1 MTYTY
6 PLYNPYT
13 YLTILTIHFILLC
26 LYIAYTYTPLCYKN
40 HLICNRETNID
51 SIDND
56 KWCMNIDIA
65 DGSVRM
71 NIEPYGGSM
80 HTLAGS
86 AAWSEVVLSIPA
98 GSDNNSF
105 LSGYD
110 KKAVRLSVLTKYRLF
125 SRLYFNRI
133 HFYLT

>member
-1 MTYTY
+1 M
-6 PLYNPYT
+6 
-13 YLTILTIHFILLC
+13 
-26 LYIAYTYTPLCYKN
+26 AYTYTPLCYEN

-51 SIDND
+51 STDND

-65 DGSVRM
+65 DGSVCM

-86 AAWSEVVLSIPA
+86 VACSEVVLLIPA
-98 GSDNNSF
+98 SSKKNSF
-105 LSGYD
+105 YPVLS
-110 KKAVRLSVLTKYRLF
+110 KKAASLSVLPKKQIFRELNI
-125 SRLYFNRI
+125 NRI

>member
-1 MTYTY
+1 M
-6 PLYNPYT
+6 
-13 YLTILTIHFILLC
+13 
-26 LYIAYTYTPLCYKN
+26 CYKN

-86 AAWSEVVLSIPA
+86 AACLEVILSIPA
-98 GSDNNSF
+98 SSDNNSF
-105 LSGYD
+105 LSVYD
-110 KKAVRLSVLTKYRLF
+110 KKAVSLSVLPKKQIFRDLNI
-125 SRLYFNRI
+125 SRL